1 MKTTKK
7 ILWKLFP
14 NTLYDIF
21 NYAHTKGIKEGRES
35 ERRLI
40 ESRLREHDLKDF
52 DEPALILG
60 YTHAVKAMRGELYE
74 VV

>member
-1 MKTTKK
+1 MKITKK

-21 NYAHTKGIKEGRES
+21 SYAHNKGISEGKET
-35 ERRLI
+35 ERKLI
-40 ESRLREHDLKDF
+40 EARLREHDLRDF
-52 DEPALILG
+52 DDPSLTLG

>member
-14 NTLYDIF
+14 NTLYDIWRL
-21 NYAHTKGIKEGRES
+21 AHNTGMKDGREA